1 MLSAIPESPL
11 DALRSAC
18 PGSADRAREVRYLV
32 LPDRKKNLLVRYTDD
47 DGDFVLKIYRDSPG
61 HLRQTFANPILSH
74 VIGAYC
80 LRVTGERR
88 VATELASLA
97 GFRDAGIP
105 TVPLVGRPAPHALL
119 FRYVEATPLPGIL
132 GTGQAAAP
140 GATAWV
146 RRVAADLAIRQER
159 ALASRDRRLLHPH
172 PRLTHILVDAE
183 GTLIHHDFE
192 GVVNPALPFE
202 SALGLEVEC
211 FLSYL
216 AAAPATRDRVFLDA
230 ALDGL
235 GDAPV
240 RRWRSLRRK
249 PLWFLSGSARN
260 RVRRLGW
267 LGADNAPAL
276 AQTRAG

>member
-1 MLSAIPESPL
+1 MLGAIPDDPF
-11 DALRSAC
+11 DALRSVTPA
-18 PGSADRAREVRYLV
+18 AAATARDVRYLV
-32 LPDRKKNLLVRYTDD
+32 PPDRKKNLLVRYTDD
-47 DGDFVLKIYRDSPG
+47 GGEFVLKIYRDSPG

-80 LRVTGERR
+80 LRVTGARR
-88 VATELASLA
+88 VATELASLE

-119 FRYVEATPLPGIL
+119 FRYVEATPLPRIL
-132 GTGQAAAP
+132 GTGCSAAA
-140 GATAWV
+140 GATGWV
-146 RRVAADLAIRQER
+146 RRVAADLAARQDL
-159 ALASRDRRLLHPH
+159 ALGRRDRRLLHPH
-172 PRLTHILVDAE
+172 PRLTHILVDAD

-192 GVVNPALPFE
+192 GVVNPALPLE

-216 AAAPATRDRVFLDA
+216 AAAPATRDRAFLDA

-240 RRWRSLRRK
+240 RRWRSVRRK

-267 LGADNAPAL
+267 LGADAAPA
-276 AQTRAG
+276 AAAFRAG

>member
-1 MLSAIPESPL
+1 MLGAIPDEPI
-11 DALRSAC
+11 DALRSVC
-18 PGSADRAREVRYLV
+18 PDAASSALDVRYLV
-32 LPDRKKNLLVRYTDD
+32 PPDRKKNLLVRYTLGGDD
-47 DGDFVLKIYRDSPG
+47 LVLKIYRDSAG
-61 HLRQTFANPILSH
+61 HVRQTLANPILSH

-88 VATELASLA
+88 VATELASLE

-105 TVPLVGRPAPHALL
+105 TVPLVGRPAPGALL
-119 FRYVEATPLPGIL
+119 FRYVAATPLPRIL
-132 GTGQAAAP
+132 GTGREAAA

-146 RRVAADLAIRQER
+146 RRVAADLAARQEL
-159 ALASRDRRLLHPH
+159 ALARRDRRLLHPH
-172 PRLTHILVDAE
+172 PRLTHILVDDA

-235 GDAPV
+235 GDAPI

-267 LGADNAPAL
+267 LGADAAPA
-276 AQTRAG
+276 AASFQAG

>member
-1 MLSAIPESPL
+1 MLGAIPDDPR
-11 DALRSAC
+11 DALRSVTPA
-18 PGSADRAREVRYLV
+18 AAATARDVRYLV
-32 LPDRKKNLLVRYTDD
+32 PPDRKKNLLVRYAA
-47 DGDFVLKIYRDSPG
+47 DGAEFVLKIYRDSPG
-61 HLRQTFANPILSH
+61 HLRQTLANPVLSH

-88 VATELASLA
+88 VATELASLE
-97 GFRDAGIP
+97 GFRDAGIA

-119 FRYVEATPLPGIL
+119 FRYVDATPLPTIL
-132 GTGQAAAP
+132 ETAQRPAARS
-140 GATAWV
+140 WV
-146 RRVAADLAIRQER
+146 RRVAADLALRQER
-159 ALASRDRRLLHPH
+159 ALGSRDRRLLHPH
-172 PRLTHILVDAE
+172 PRLTHVLVDGA

-216 AAAPATRDRVFLDA
+216 AAAPATRDRAFLDA

-235 GDAPV
+235 GDAPI

-267 LGADNAPAL
+267 LGADTAPAL
-276 AQTRAG
+276 AATHAG